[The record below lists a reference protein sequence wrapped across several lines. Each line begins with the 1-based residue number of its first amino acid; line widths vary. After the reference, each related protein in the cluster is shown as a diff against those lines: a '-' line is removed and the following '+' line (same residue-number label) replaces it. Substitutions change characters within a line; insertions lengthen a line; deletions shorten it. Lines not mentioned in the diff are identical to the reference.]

1 MYVCCFQSEE
11 DFLEESDFDDISI
24 HSASVLSDTS
34 GAATKK
40 KARRGRKKRKSM
52 FAVYTRHALRCV
64 FFSLPKSQR
73 NPTEPD
79 CLIMGYEEIKM
90 YFSLS
95 FICFGSVF
103 SDGRCSFPRQLFP
116 LHTRAVSCKRRAC
129 LLCCCFKSYT
139 FDKSEFRFICDR
151 WTHVLRPPSPPPEE
165 DGDGY
170 ETDHQDY
177 CEVCQ
182 QGGEI
187 ILCDTCPRAYHM
199 VCLDPDMEKAPEGTW
214 SCPHCVSNTH
224 SVGLIET
231 SVTI

>member
-1 MYVCCFQSEE
+1 MCCFQSEE

-52 FAVYTRHALRCV
+52 FAVYTRHPLRCV

-95 FICFGSVF
+95 FICFGRFF
-103 SDGRCSFPRQLFP
+103 SDGRCSFSRQLFP
-116 LHTRAVSCKRRAC
+116 LILVQSHANEEPAYCVVVLNLTRSVNLSSGSFVTVGPMFCVLLRLLQRKMATVTRRTTRTTVRFASRAERSSCVTPVPERTTWC
-129 LLCCCFKSYT
+129 V
-139 FDKSEFRFICDR
+139 
-151 WTHVLRPPSPPPEE
+151 WTLSWRRPP
-165 DGDGY
+165 
-170 ETDHQDY
+170 
-177 CEVCQ
+177 
-182 QGGEI
+182 
-187 ILCDTCPRAYHM
+187 RANGAVHT
-199 VCLDPDMEKAPEGTW
+199 V
-214 SCPHCVSNTH
+214 
-224 SVGLIET
+224 
-231 SVTI
+231 

>member
-1 MYVCCFQSEE
+1 MTQRVGFFPPTDNINTQQQNVMNAEPGSEHASQHPVFQSVRYENVRRRFWSSC
-11 DFLEESDFDDISI
+11 FL
-24 HSASVLSDTS
+24 
-34 GAATKK
+34 
-40 KARRGRKKRKSM
+40 
-52 FAVYTRHALRCV
+52 
-64 FFSLPKSQR
+64 
-73 NPTEPD
+73 
-79 CLIMGYEEIKM
+79 
-90 YFSLS
+90 
-95 FICFGSVF
+95 
-103 SDGRCSFPRQLFP
+103 
-116 LHTRAVSCKRRAC
+116 LH
-129 LLCCCFKSYT
+129 
-139 FDKSEFRFICDR
+139 
-151 WTHVLRPPSPPPEE
+151 PEAE